1 MNAPVLPGSL
11 SLHPHMIPIKVSE
24 SYVRPGLEAR
34 LFPDH
39 PHFLSLDDV
48 YAVFPSGVINQ
59 KSFSHSGYTWKL
71 VNRLMANGNN
81 IYLAVLDESQLSN
94 GYTNGVGERTTNTT
108 TATTNIGSGH
118 YTPVATPDAVQ
129 RLRSQPLDSYMV
141 NTSQE
146 SDGFGGAAG
155 GITDITP
162 PYLQGG
168 PQHSQ
173 HGLPPMPGHPQAASS
188 SAGMHGA
195 ASAPGP
201 LATLP
206 SGTYRNGNASMG
218 SLGSIRERTGSLNSM
233 QHALVATQGGGGGGG
248 GGGLG
253 HHGLGHCLSMG
264 AGGMAQA
271 AFSGGVNFTR
281 EAMTATD
288 SPVPVERYKA
298 ISRMIRGLERV
309 VAASGLPCSS
319 MHNAVV
325 VANEPAWLQQDGQ
338 NLLRQILVIAECLNK
353 FPTAEYADGGK
364 GNNATRAITAKD
376 FDELVRQF
384 ILAHGGVFTDEF
396 LGRLPH
402 ELLELRDD
410 LEANRGLLMTRYST
424 NDKVFGA
431 LIQAVGHEPSGGGAM
446 VFNATSVSANPV
458 NHMLAAPK
466 TLVNTVS
473 NAWSK
478 ADTKRRTQMGALG
491 AVAVVA
497 LWVLKRKL
505 FGGGGGGGGGGRG
518 RRGGGW
524 EDSEDGYSGR
534 RRRGGGGGGGEL
546 VDRLVDRR
554 AAAEHTSVR
563 YVAACQDELRRAAKN
578 DALLRADW
586 RLGPVRLALPGSGPV
601 PEGYESVQP
610 EYCNVDALIQDLN
623 DRRAL
628 KRPLRRP
635 GGSAGAVGPAGLERI
650 GE

>member
-1 MNAPVLPGSL
+1 MV
-11 SLHPHMIPIKVSE
+11 PIKVSE

-59 KSFSHSGYTWKL
+59 KSFSHSGYSWKL
-71 VNRLMANGNN
+71 VSRLMANGNN

-94 GYTNGVGERTTNTT
+94 GYPNGVGERSSSSNNNNHAAAAASTS
-108 TATTNIGSGH
+108 GSAGH

-141 NTSQE
+141 NTSQD
-146 SDGFGGAAG
+146 SDGFGSVA

-162 PYLQGG
+162 PYLQGQQG
-168 PQHSQ
+168 PYSQ
-173 HGLPPMPGHPQAASS
+173 HGLPPMPGHGAGAG
-188 SAGMHGA
+188 GMHGA

-201 LATLP
+201 LSAQP
-206 SGTYRNGNASMG
+206 SGAYRNG

-233 QHALVATQGGGGGGG
+233 QHALVATPGGGGGAG
-248 GGGLG
+248 G
-253 HHGLGHCLSMG
+253 HHSLGHCLSMG
-264 AGGMAQA
+264 AASMAQA
-271 AFSGGVNFTR
+271 ALSGNVNFTR

-309 VAASGLPCSS
+309 VAASGLPSSS
-319 MHNAVV
+319 MRNAVG
-325 VANEPAWLQQDGQ
+325 VAGEPAWLQLDGQ

-353 FPTAEYADGGK
+353 FPTAEFADSGK

-396 LGRLPH
+396 LGRFPP

-410 LEANRGLLMTRYST
+410 MEANRGLLMTRYST

-431 LIQAVGHEPSGGGAM
+431 LIKAVGHEPSGGGAM

-505 FGGGGGGGGGGRG
+505 FGGGGGGGRG
-518 RRGGGW
+518 RRGGGGYD
-524 EDSEDGYSGR
+524 DSEDGYSGR
-534 RRRGGGGGGGEL
+534 RRRGGGAGGEL

-563 YVAACQDELRRAAKN
+563 YVAACQEELRRAAKN
-578 DALLRADW
+578 DALLRSDW
-586 RLGPVRLALPGSGPV
+586 RLGPLRLALPGSGPV

-610 EYCNVDALIQDLN
+610 DYCSVDALIQDLN